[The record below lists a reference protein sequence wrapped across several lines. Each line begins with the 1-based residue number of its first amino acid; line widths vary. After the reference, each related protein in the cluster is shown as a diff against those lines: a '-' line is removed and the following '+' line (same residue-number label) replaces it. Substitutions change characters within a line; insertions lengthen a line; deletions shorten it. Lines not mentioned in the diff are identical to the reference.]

1 MGLKTF
7 SDKEPRPLLWA
18 GSPSARGKIT
28 INGIFIW
35 LNYCIIFKLCTQF
48 TDMAAGRI
56 MQTARAADR
65 RPTDY
70 IVFLKLLTPV
80 TA

>member
-7 SDKEPRPLLWA
+7 SDKGPRPLLWA
-18 GSPSARGKIT
+18 GWPSARGKIT
-28 INGIFIW
+28 INGISIR
-35 LNYCIIFKLCTQF
+35 LNYCVIFKLCTQF
-48 TDMAAGRI
+48 TNMAAGRI
-56 MQTARAADR
+56 MEPARAADR

-70 IVFLKLLTPV
+70 IVFFNLLTPV